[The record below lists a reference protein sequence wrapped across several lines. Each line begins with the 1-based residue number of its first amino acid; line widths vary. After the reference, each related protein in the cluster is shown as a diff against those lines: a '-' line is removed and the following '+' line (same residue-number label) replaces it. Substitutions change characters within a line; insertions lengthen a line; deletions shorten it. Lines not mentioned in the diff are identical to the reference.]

1 MYTNDPSRWTTPH
14 GIWGERST
22 EPANLIQGKFPPSP
36 TKAIFNHCLYHLRR
50 DLLLWPLWCC
60 RGKRLITTKRSAS
73 RILCWLGKEGDERKH
88 ALVFLRQLIENLTH
102 NIHICYLSSHG
113 VTGCSFLSAV
123 PSLSKRGTSKAGC
136 IGPQAHQEVT
146 ALCLCPRHAIWCSIE
161 LAARKQLLRSRLIQ
175 MPSVSQV
182 EKPQLPGIFFRW
194 PLSLLLN

>member
-1 MYTNDPSRWTTPH
+1 MLQR
-14 GIWGERST
+14 
-22 EPANLIQGKFPPSP
+22 
-36 TKAIFNHCLYHLRR
+36 KAINNSKKQRIQNSLLTGQGRR
-50 DLLLWPLWCC
+50 RKETCPGLPQ
-60 RGKRLITTKRSAS
+60 TTHWKS
-73 RILCWLGKEGDERKH
+73 
-88 ALVFLRQLIENLTH
+88 H

-146 ALCLCPRHAIWCSIE
+146 APCLCPRHAIWCSIQ
-161 LAARKQLLRSRLIQ
+161 LAARKQLLHSRLTQ